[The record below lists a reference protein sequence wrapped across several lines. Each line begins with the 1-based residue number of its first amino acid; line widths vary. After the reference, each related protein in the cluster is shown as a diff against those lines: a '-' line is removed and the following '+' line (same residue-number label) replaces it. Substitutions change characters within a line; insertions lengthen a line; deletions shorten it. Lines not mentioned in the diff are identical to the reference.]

1 MDVELIP
8 FLDMLIQMA
17 QDSEVQKDFEA
28 WKKERGDRKTTSS
41 TAKPR
46 HLYLESNLD
55 KGL

>member
-1 MDVELIP
+1 
-8 FLDMLIQMA
+8 MLIQMA